1 VIDFG
6 KVGHAEAFEDVQ
18 RLAAV
23 LRVVE
28 DDVDDRAA
36 ERHAPAEVVDEGV
49 VQALLV
55 AHPSREGREGRIGA
69 LVAFRSAPPNERSSR
84 WASTGCPAITAVQN
98 STLKIICS
106 NVARNVRCPTSNG

>member
-6 KVGHAEAFEDVQ
+6 QVGHAEAFKDVQ

-36 ERHAPAEVVDEGV
+36 ERHAPAEVVDD
-49 VQALLV
+49 
-55 AHPSREGREGRIGA
+55 
-69 LVAFRSAPPNERSSR
+69 
-84 WASTGCPAITAVQN
+84 
-98 STLKIICS
+98 
-106 NVARNVRCPTSNG
+106 